1 MNNKEDIAK
10 FLSDLNQ
17 SDEGKQMLQM
27 VNPVPV
33 IPVTIIPKKEKKK
46 KDKDKW
52 WIKTFNKDKLKKP
65 NKVGVIFLR
74 NNGNVDLL
82 QVETKNGLFSV
93 NGKGYHEDRHCIY
106 TLTKDRVP
114 IMIIREWDLI
124 PLGTKKWED
133 EDMREKFAELE
144 QHVLKGIRNAELV
157 KMGGGESDSK
167 FTTKQVIL
175 WVIVAVVAGAILINY
190 I

>member
-1 MNNKEDIAK
+1 
-10 FLSDLNQ
+10 
-17 SDEGKQMLQM
+17 
-27 VNPVPV
+27 
-33 IPVTIIPKKEKKK
+33 
-46 KDKDKW
+46 
-52 WIKTFNKDKLKKP
+52 
-65 NKVGVIFLR
+65 
-74 NNGNVDLL
+74 
-82 QVETKNGLFSV
+82 
-93 NGKGYHEDRHCIY
+93 
-106 TLTKDRVP
+106 
-114 IMIIREWDLI
+114 MIIREWDLI

-167 FTTKQVIL
+167 FTTKQLIL